1 MDSKF
6 RKKMNDHKLFPILAL
21 GSFFLIWLYGHNLL
35 WAAEKEYP
43 NHPIKM
49 IVPYT
54 PGGIVDQGSRIT
66 ADYLAQE
73 LKVPVIIENKPGASG
88 MLGSAAVLKAKPD
101 GYTLLAAG
109 DTPLVSGPLQ
119 SPNPPFNPFKD
130 FLAICMLGSAPGAF
144 AVYSSSPY
152 KTFTEF
158 VKDAKENPGKL
169 SCGMTQPGS
178 TTHLT
183 VELLRMYSGA
193 DIKVV
198 PYKGPPEAMAALLG
212 KHIDMACMT
221 YVGLLPYAKS
231 GEARIVAVTSS
242 VSDTTIKTLAQL
254 GFPQSTFLA
263 SDGILAFHVSPAIPK
278 PIYEKLG
285 LTFERL
291 AKNPELAKKLD
302 SVGITRNYKK
312 PAELIEFMKEKWLV
326 ISDFLERLDMKKW
339 QGKEPF

>member
-1 MDSKF
+1 
-6 RKKMNDHKLFPILAL
+6 
-21 GSFFLIWLYGHNLL
+21 
-35 WAAEKEYP
+35 
-43 NHPIKM
+43 
-49 IVPYT
+49 
-54 PGGIVDQGSRIT
+54 
-66 ADYLAQE
+66 
-73 LKVPVIIENKPGASG
+73 